1 MSTAAQYKKHT
12 HREHILE
19 LPDTYIGSVETSLEH
34 RWVWDEATG
43 GMMWRAVQF
52 CPGFHKIFDEVL
64 VNALDHRVRMTGR
77 TGVDCVQ
84 VKHIDVTLSPSLI
97 TVRNDGDG
105 IPVELHPDT
114 GIWAP
119 ELIFG
124 NLLTSSNYD
133 KSEEKIVGGRNG
145 YGIKCCRHD
154 TPILFWN
161 GTIKPAESVEV
172 GDQLIGDDGT
182 VRNVLSVVTGT
193 GQLYRVHQ
201 AHGESYV
208 VNDAHTLTMCMPDH
222 KVIFWNTSKKGW
234 SMLWWDN
241 ESKSISSK
249 TVSVSKPDAIKCD
262 ECGQMLASNIQRHY
276 RRMHKDKPIPV
287 KERSSPVI
295 TPEDSEEIRNARAEM
310 ETFAST
316 IPDNNVFDITIGEY
330 MTLNK
335 TTKKRLAGVRGKC
348 VDWKKQEVE
357 LDPYVLGLW
366 LGDGFQ
372 TGYGYACY
380 GEKDPELIKYLEEWG
395 AKNDAT
401 ITKVEHC
408 RYSITSTSNKGKKG
422 CAPLRN
428 LLAKYNLV
436 NNKHIPQQYLQ
447 NDRETRLKVLAG
459 IIDTDGSV
467 SRDGTRVSITQGY
480 VHETLAKQIVY
491 LARSLGFAV
500 AVNERD
506 CTYMHKGEKRKSH
519 AYYINISG
527 ENIGD
532 IPTLLPRKKCKGTV
546 TRATDTHTGFLTI
559 EDAGIGKYVGIHID
573 GNERFLI
580 NDFTVTHN
588 CANIFS
594 NEFTIETVDH
604 RQKKKYV
611 QTWTS
616 NMSVIGKPKVTSSSA
631 KPYTEIRYMPDMS
644 RFSWPGG
651 IVPTEIPADMLA
663 VLATRVIDA
672 AACAGK
678 DCKVTLNGKLVTSNT
693 FPKYIGLYLKDDTG
707 SVMTGESVD
716 GSESLVGSEDGA
728 PAVGGAGAPTT
739 KKARAPAAPKRVA
752 FEAAGAR
759 WEIGAILTRDLHGDT
774 PPDERHIS
782 FVNGIATRR
791 GGKHVEYVSK
801 KILGDFCE
809 LAKKKAK
816 IDVTPALLKDSV
828 VWFINSTIVNPS
840 FDTQT
845 KETLTT
851 PASKFGSVPE
861 ITPKFCDQLVK
872 IGLLNEAQALLDA
885 KISRDAKRTDGRK
898 KSTVRGIP
906 KLDDAEWA
914 GTAKSAECT
923 LILTEGDSAKTLAI
937 AGLAVVGRQK
947 YGVFPLKGKILNVK
961 DISSDKKLKNQ
972 ELTYIKQILGLE
984 TGKVYTDVKQL
995 RYGRLM
1001 IMTDQD
1007 VDGSHIKGLLMNL
1020 FHTDWPS
1027 LLKLGFLCCLMTPL
1041 LKATKGRE
1049 THNFYSA
1056 SEFEEWK
1063 AGLGDD
1069 GARGWK
1075 IKYYKGLGTST
1086 AAEGREYFESM
1097 NSVQY
1102 IWNDES
1108 DSAID
1113 LAFNKKRADD
1123 RKEWLATFDRSRHLE
1138 VKSGGACVDYS
1149 RFVHDELIHFSN
1161 YDNIRSLPHVMDG
1174 LKPSQRKIFWAALKK
1189 NLTSEIKVAQLAG
1202 YVSEVAAYH
1211 HGEASLNGAI
1221 INMAQNFV
1229 GSNNLN
1235 LLVPNGQFGTRLMG
1249 GEDSAAPRYIFTE
1262 LNKIVRAVV
1271 KKEDDPILTYTEDDG
1286 QMVEPETY
1294 LPVVPLLL
1302 INGALGIGTGF
1313 STNVLPYNPAD
1324 IVGALKFRL
1333 NGSIADLTPM
1343 EMTPWWFGF
1352 RGTTTGS
1359 ADGKTFT
1366 TKGIYEFLD
1375 DDACT
1380 VRITEL
1386 PVGCW
1391 TQDYKD
1397 FLEEMLVTQEKSGAG
1412 GAGKKGGAAAGGE
1425 KEIALR
1431 SYTAAY
1437 NDVHVDFTLVLDPD
1451 YYHTA
1456 RAYPSEFESKFK
1468 LCTTHKTTNMVAFD
1482 VDGKIR
1488 KFASTGEIL
1497 ETFYRTRLAG
1507 YTQRRLKELERL
1519 GAEIKECN
1527 ARLVFVRAVVEKR
1540 LVIANADDDVLLA
1553 SMRALE
1559 LPALS
1564 GGEGLKGYE
1573 YLLRMR
1579 IDRLKAAAVAELE
1592 AEHANL
1598 MRVRAALEATTAEQL
1613 WLSDLD
1619 EFSAAW
1625 TSYSADRTAAYVVS
1639 ASTAVK
1645 PSKARGGGGGA
1656 AGGVPK
1662 KPRAAAAAPR
1672 KPKVVKNTIV
1682 M

>member
-1 MSTAAQYKKHT
+1 MTTAAQYKKHT

-19 LPDTYIGSVETSLEH
+19 LPDTYIGSVDTSLEH
-34 RWVWDEATG
+34 RWVWDEASG
-43 GMMWRAVQF
+43 GMTWRAVQF

-64 VNALDHRVRMTGR
+64 VNALDHRVRMNGR
-77 TGVDCVQ
+77 AGGVGADCMP
-84 VKHIDVTLSPSLI
+84 VKHIDVTLTPALI

-105 IPVELHPDT
+105 VPVELHPDT
-114 GIWAP
+114 GLWAP

-133 KSEEKIVGGRNG
+133 KEEEKVVGGKNG
-145 YGIKCCRHD
+145 YGAK
-154 TPILFWN
+154 
-161 GTIKPAESVEV
+161 
-172 GDQLIGDDGT
+172 
-182 VRNVLSVVTGT
+182 
-193 GQLYRVHQ
+193 
-201 AHGESYV
+201 
-208 VNDAHTLTMCMPDH
+208 LT
-222 KVIFWNTSKKGW
+222 
-234 SMLWWDN
+234 
-241 ESKSISSK
+241 
-249 TVSVSKPDAIKCD
+249 
-262 ECGQMLASNIQRHY
+262 
-276 RRMHKDKPIPV
+276 
-287 KERSSPVI
+287 
-295 TPEDSEEIRNARAEM
+295 
-310 ETFAST
+310 
-316 IPDNNVFDITIGEY
+316 
-330 MTLNK
+330 
-335 TTKKRLAGVRGKC
+335 
-348 VDWKKQEVE
+348 
-357 LDPYVLGLW
+357 
-366 LGDGFQ
+366 
-372 TGYGYACY
+372 
-380 GEKDPELIKYLEEWG
+380 
-395 AKNDAT
+395 
-401 ITKVEHC
+401 
-408 RYSITSTSNKGKKG
+408 
-422 CAPLRN
+422 
-428 LLAKYNLV
+428 
-436 NNKHIPQQYLQ
+436 
-447 NDRETRLKVLAG
+447 
-459 IIDTDGSV
+459 
-467 SRDGTRVSITQGY
+467 
-480 VHETLAKQIVY
+480 
-491 LARSLGFAV
+491 
-500 AVNERD
+500 
-506 CTYMHKGEKRKSH
+506 
-519 AYYINISG
+519 
-527 ENIGD
+527 
-532 IPTLLPRKKCKGTV
+532 
-546 TRATDTHTGFLTI
+546 
-559 EDAGIGKYVGIHID
+559 
-573 GNERFLI
+573 
-580 NDFTVTHN
+580 
-588 CANIFS
+588 NIFS
-594 NEFTIETVDH
+594 REFTVETVDH

-611 QTWTS
+611 QTWSS
-616 NMSVIGKPKVTSSSA
+616 NMTAATKPKITSSA
-631 KPYTEIRYMPDMS
+631 VKPYTEIRFSPDLA
-644 RFSWPGG
+644 RFSWGG
-651 IVPTEIPADMLA
+651 PTPTEIPADMLA

-693 FPKYIGLYLKDDTG
+693 FPKYIGLYLKDETG
-707 SVMTGESVD
+707 SVLSGESVT
-716 GSESLVGSEDGA
+716 GTEGK
-728 PAVGGAGAPTT
+728 AVACGGAGCASPDDDSASVAGSIMSGGAAGR
-739 KKARAPAAPKRVA
+739 KGRAPAGPKRVA
-752 FEAAGAR
+752 FEAAGVR
-759 WEIGAILTRDLHGDT
+759 WEIGAILTRDLHGDA

-816 IDVTPALLKDSV
+816 IDITPTLLKDTV
-828 VWFINSTIVNPS
+828 VWFINATIVNPS

-851 PASKFGSVPE
+851 PASKFGSTPE

-872 IGLLNEAQALLDA
+872 IGLLSEAQALLDA
-885 KISRDAKRTDGRK
+885 KITRDAKRTDGRK

-961 DISSDKKLKNQ
+961 DISADKKLKNQ

-1041 LKATKGRE
+1041 LKATKGRD
-1049 THNFYSA
+1049 TRNFYSA

-1063 AGLGDD
+1063 AGLGDE

-1086 AAEGREYFESM
+1086 AAEGREYFEAM
-1097 NSVQY
+1097 NSVEY
-1102 IWNDES
+1102 IWNDDS

-1123 RKEWLATFDRSRHLE
+1123 RKEWLATFDRGRHLE
-1138 VKSGGACVDYS
+1138 VKSGGARVAYS

-1262 LNKIVRAVV
+1262 LNKMVRSVV
-1271 KKEDDPILTYTEDDG
+1271 KKEDDPILVYTEDDG

-1302 INGALGIGTGF
+1302 MNGALGIGTGF
-1313 STNVLPYNPAD
+1313 STHVLPYNPAEL
-1324 IVGALKFRL
+1324 VAALKQRL
-1333 NGSIADLTPM
+1333 NGSVADLTP
-1343 EMTPWWFGF
+1343 THLAPWWFGF
-1352 RGTTTGS
+1352 KGTTTGS
-1359 ADGKTFT
+1359 ADGKTYT

-1397 FLEEMLVTQEKSGAG
+1397 FLEDMLVAQEKSGGSATKKDKEG
-1412 GAGKKGGAAAGGE
+1412 GGLSE
-1425 KEIALR
+1425 KELALR

-1437 NDVHVDFTLVLDPD
+1437 NDVQVDFTLHLDPD

-1456 RAYPSEFESKFK
+1456 RAYPAEFESKFK
-1468 LCTTHKTTNMVAFD
+1468 LTTTHKTTNMVAFD
-1482 VDGKIR
+1482 TDGKIR
-1488 KFASTGEIL
+1488 KFGSVGEIL
-1497 ETFYRTRLAG
+1497 ETFYKTRLTG
-1507 YTQRRLKELERL
+1507 YTQRRIKELERL

-1527 ARLVFVRAVVEKR
+1527 ARLVFVKAVVEKR
-1540 LVIANADDDVLLA
+1540 LVIANADDDTLLQNL
-1553 SMRALE
+1553 RDLE

-1564 GGEGLKGYE
+1564 GGGDDDGLKGYE

-1598 MRVRAALEATTAEQL
+1598 MRVRAALESTTAEQL

-1619 EFSAAW
+1619 EFSSAW
-1625 TSYSADRTAAYVVS
+1625 TSYSDA
-1639 ASTAVK
+1639 
-1645 PSKARGGGGGA
+1645 
-1656 AGGVPK
+1656 
-1662 KPRAAAAAPR
+1662 RAAAYDISATTTAKTGTKGAKGVSKVAKPRAPR
-1672 KPKVVKNTIV
+1672 KPTVAKNTIV